1 MDKKNEVTQDLR
13 LENQKEVLLVLLA
26 YELLEHSLMAQVLE
40 ELVVLL
46 MALLVLSMAQVLE
59 ELLDLLEELL
69 DMFEELLGSQ

>member
-1 MDKKNEVTQDLR
+1 MR